1 MLLFALRDA
10 MRTAHVL
17 AAAAWIGG
25 SIVYLFV
32 IAPALRL
39 GSAPRE
45 VGARIAVLFRSLVS
59 VTIGVLLVTG
69 VFLVADRLGA
79 GAGTVTYLV
88 ALALKIAVSL
98 ALFGLAAYQAQ
109 EARRPARRRGSFYRQ
124 APRWILAL
132 GIAAFALGTTLTLI
146 FEAGAA
152 SRP

>member
-1 MLLFALRDA
+1 MLLFALRDV
-10 MRTAHVL
+10 MRTAHLL
-17 AAAAWIGG
+17 AAGAWIGG
-25 SIVYLFV
+25 SIVYLVV

-39 GSAPRE
+39 GGAAPE
-45 VGARIAVLFRSLVS
+45 VSKRIAALFRSLVNIS
-59 VTIGVLLVTG
+59 IGVLVVSG

-79 GAGTVTYLV
+79 GAGIPVYLV
-88 ALALKIAVSL
+88 ALGIKIAVSL
-98 ALFGLAAYQAQ
+98 ALFALAAYQAQ

-152 SRP
+152 YRP